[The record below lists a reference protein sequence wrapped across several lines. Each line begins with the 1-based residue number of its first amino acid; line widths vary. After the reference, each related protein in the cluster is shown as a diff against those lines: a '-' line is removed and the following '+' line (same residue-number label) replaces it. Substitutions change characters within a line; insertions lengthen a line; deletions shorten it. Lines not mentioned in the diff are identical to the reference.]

1 MKLLRNGTSI
11 ERGTIDR
18 QKRFDYSRRTVSAL
32 RNRTLYVYGSGLT
45 AITRYLRP
53 RKLYNRF
60 PNENRRVL
68 GICATESLAKR
79 RQTLGKSAASKSSI
93 EIGSRLVIRGRSRGL
108 TGCFSQIAERKKKN
122 KIDEERSSEQK
133 TILRDVGFYFRFLA
147 ALAGSGSVV
156 YGNRRRCLARN
167 LIQRIH
173 KGSARWQREFDQNRA
188 VRSVAR
194 VRIRPLSFL
203 FFFRSVANHSSLD
216 AELFHGF
223 PISAFRSDHWAN

>member
-68 GICATESLAKR
+68 GICATGSLAKR

-108 TGCFSQIAERKKKN
+108 TGCFSQIAERKKK
-122 KIDEERSSEQK
+122 EQ
-133 TILRDVGFYFRFLA
+133 D
-147 ALAGSGSVV
+147 
-156 YGNRRRCLARN
+156 RRRT
-167 LIQRIH
+167 
-173 KGSARWQREFDQNRA
+173 KF
-188 VRSVAR
+188 R
-194 VRIRPLSFL
+194 VENDFTRCWILLSFL
-203 FFFRSVANHSSLD
+203 GSSRWKRFRGL
-216 AELFHGF
+216 
-223 PISAFRSDHWAN
+223 W

>member
-68 GICATESLAKR
+68 GICATGSLAKR

-93 EIGSRLVIRGRSRGL
+93 EIGSRLVIRGRSHGL
-108 TGCFSQIAERKKKN
+108 TGCFSQIAERKKRTRSTKN
-122 KIDEERSSEQK
+122 EVQSRKRFYEMLDFTFVSWQLSLEAVPWFMVID
-133 TILRDVGFYFRFLA
+133 D
-147 ALAGSGSVV
+147 
-156 YGNRRRCLARN
+156 
-167 LIQRIH
+167 
-173 KGSARWQREFDQNRA
+173 
-188 VRSVAR
+188 
-194 VRIRPLSFL
+194 
-203 FFFRSVANHSSLD
+203 D
-216 AELFHGF
+216 ASRGT
-223 PISAFRSDHWAN
+223 